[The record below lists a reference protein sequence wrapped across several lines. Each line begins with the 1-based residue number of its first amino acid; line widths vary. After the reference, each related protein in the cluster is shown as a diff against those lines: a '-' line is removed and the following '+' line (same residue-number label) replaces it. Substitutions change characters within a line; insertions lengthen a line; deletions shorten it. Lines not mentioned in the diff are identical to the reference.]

1 MPCQKVFIVFINI
14 LKAQTL
20 LRRKGE
26 RANSAKRGDDFDFV
40 NEMEDDGSASE
51 RLIGSKYI

>member
-1 MPCQKVFIVFINI
+1 VFIVFINI

-40 NEMEDDGSASE
+40 NEMEDDGRVRASE
-51 RLIGSKYI
+51 RLIGSKYIN